1 MIYPGLGYRWVFDQ
15 NWGIREQEIGVPT
28 QTCGFNWTNRA
39 VYSITNN
46 NLMYNTTANQ
56 TKGAVVISVEQEL
69 GACVPQKTVF
79 KQQTWEQKLG
89 LVSHDGGTTNSKRT
103 VEPKIYRINWRYSSS
118 ELSVG

>member
-1 MIYPGLGYRWVFDQ
+1 MFDQQ
-15 NWGIREQEIGVPT
+15 NWGIRGQPIGVPT

-69 GACVPQKTVF
+69 GTCVPQKTVF

-89 LVSHDGGTTNSKRT
+89 LVSHDGGTTYSKRT
-103 VEPKIYRINWRYSSS
+103 VEPKIYRINSRYSSS

>member
-15 NWGIREQEIGVPT
+15 NWGIREQPIGVPT

-89 LVSHDGGTTNSKRT
+89 FGLTWSSTQFQNISNKLPRTLHVLKRNT
-103 VEPKIYRINWRYSSS
+103 AD
-118 ELSVG
+118 